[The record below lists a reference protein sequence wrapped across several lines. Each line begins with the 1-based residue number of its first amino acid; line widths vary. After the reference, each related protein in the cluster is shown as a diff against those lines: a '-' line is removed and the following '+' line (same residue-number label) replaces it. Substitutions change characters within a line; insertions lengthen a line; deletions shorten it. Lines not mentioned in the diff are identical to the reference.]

1 MFIVT
6 GESRDIPQVRCRF
19 GEGLQILGHFFEG
32 SGSIPLSL
40 CESCD
45 LEPCHQPLP
54 KDLVAI
60 GGRARWN
67 FSTTIGC
74 GVDLALSHAVTHE
87 LSEGYAESAG
97 YSA

>member
-1 MFIVT
+1 M
-6 GESRDIPQVRCRF
+6 
-19 GEGLQILGHFFEG
+19 
-32 SGSIPLSL
+32 SL

-54 KDLVAI
+54 EDLVAI

-67 FSTTIGC
+67 FGTATGR

-87 LSEGYAESAG
+87 LSERYAESAG
-97 YSA
+97 YST